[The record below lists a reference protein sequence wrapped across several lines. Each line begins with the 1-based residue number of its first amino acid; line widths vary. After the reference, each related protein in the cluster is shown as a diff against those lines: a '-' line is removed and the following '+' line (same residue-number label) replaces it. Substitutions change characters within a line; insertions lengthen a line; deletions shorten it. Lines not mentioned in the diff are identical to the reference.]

1 MSKREPGLFWRA
13 VGCLAIAGILH
24 IVVYSWCNQ
33 FTATRSDVGSLY
45 FEWERNV
52 PFVPWLIV
60 PYWSLDFFF
69 CGAFFLCRNR
79 AELRLLTLRLVFVV
93 LASAACFLLFPM
105 RFGWARPEPQGWTAP
120 LFHALYAN
128 DLPYNL
134 APSLHISL
142 RSLVWVV
149 YGASLRGW
157 LRTTVKVWF
166 ILIGVSTLLLWQHH
180 FLDVATGFLMGWFVK
195 AVIPAT
201 TRRSVPSEPLHTK
214 IAWAVGGL
222 AAVCGA
228 IATLGGGWFWFGWL
242 AVAFGIVAIAYAR
255 RDARFFGKE
264 NGTLTPAAEWCL
276 LPWMLLARAVQHR
289 HLNGP
294 PSRKIA
300 PNVLLGRRH
309 TAAEATALVAAGPL
323 AVLDLRAEGNAPPAF
338 REHAAFLNIPLLDLI
353 PPPAAAVREALDF
366 IRAHQAE
373 RTVLIHCQLG
383 LFRSAT
389 VAAAWLVESGAAP
402 NNAAAV
408 EFLRTIDPRIK
419 PATAGASG

>member
-1 MSKREPGLFWRA
+1 VF
-13 VGCLAIAGILH
+13 
-24 IVVYSWCNQ
+24 IVVYGWCNR

-45 FEWERNV
+45 FEWERNI

-60 PYWSLDFFF
+60 PYWSLDFLF
-69 CGAFFLCRNR
+69 CGAFFLCRTR
-79 AELRLLTLRLVFVV
+79 AELNLLTKRLVFVV
-93 LASAACFLLFPM
+93 LASAVCFLIFPM
-105 RFGWARPEPQGWTAP
+105 RFGWPRPEPQGWTEP
-120 LFHALYAN
+120 LFRALYAN

-149 YGASLRGW
+149 YGACLRGR
-157 LRTTVKVWF
+157 LRTAAKVWF

-180 FLDVATGFLMGWFVK
+180 LLDVATGFLMGWFVK

-201 TRRSVPSEPLHTK
+201 PRRAVPSEPIHQK
-214 IAWAVGGL
+214 IATALGGI
-222 AAVCGA
+222 AAVFGA
-228 IATLGGGWFWFGWL
+228 IATLGGGWLWFGWS
-242 AVAFGIVAIAYAR
+242 AVAFGIVATAYAR
-255 RDARFFGKE
+255 RDARFLGKE

-276 LPWMLLARAVQHR
+276 LPWMLIARAVQNK
-289 HLNGP
+289 HLGGP

-309 TAAEATALVAAGPL
+309 TADEAKALVGEGPL

-338 REHAAFLNIPLLDLI
+338 REHATFLNLPLLDMV
-353 PPPAAAVREALDF
+353 PPPAEAVREAIAF
-366 IRAHQAE
+366 IREHHRE

-389 VAAAWLVESGAAP
+389 IAAAWLVESSAAP
-402 NNAAAV
+402 DYAAAIAQ
-408 EFLRTIDPRIK
+408 LQATDPRIK
-419 PATAGASG
+419 PAPPPVV